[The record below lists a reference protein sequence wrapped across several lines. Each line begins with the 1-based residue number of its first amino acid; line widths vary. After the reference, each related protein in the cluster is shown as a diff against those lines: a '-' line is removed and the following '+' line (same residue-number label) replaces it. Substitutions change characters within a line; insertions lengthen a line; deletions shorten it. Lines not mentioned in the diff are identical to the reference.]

1 MKTIEKLNTD
11 IEEAYGVITKLE
23 EARIVLNKL
32 LGPNGVLTE
41 KEREKFLKNSP

>member
-1 MKTIEKLNTD
+1 LD
-11 IEEAYGVITKLE
+11 EAYNVITKLE

-41 KEREKFLKNSP
+41 RERAKYLKSNGQGEESNN